1 MKQRTRTLASVAAGA
16 AIWALM
22 IPAGAGSQT
31 AAAGQAGGP
40 ARFEQLRFSR
50 PPAQA
55 LKFRTAKEAKSGL
68 PNLRLPKDRF
78 AERTE
83 QYVEGFAK
91 ISGDETTGRIWAM
104 AILKSPAEVP
114 YASCGFKAQAFD
126 FGGAGALKGARA
138 TANID
143 IRRMEISDKPKFRL
157 ILTVAIWKDG
167 EVVAK
172 GATDLK
178 GNGKFSATTDPVD
191 LVPGSTYHASGH
203 LTIIGRAGFGE
214 YVVVTDAQLMSVKWS
229 F

>member
-1 MKQRTRTLASVAAGA
+1 MRPGTRTLAFVAAGA

-22 IPAGAGSQT
+22 IPGGAGSQT
-31 AAAGQAGGP
+31 VAAGQEGGP

-55 LKFRTAKEAKSGL
+55 LKFRTAKEAKVGL
-68 PNLRLPKDRF
+68 VNLRLPKDRF
-78 AERTE
+78 TEKTE
-83 QYVEGFAK
+83 QYVEGFAA

-104 AILKSPAEVP
+104 AILRGSSEVP

-126 FGGAGALKGARA
+126 FGGAGALKGGKA

-143 IRRMEISDKPKFRL
+143 IRRLEISDKTKFRL

-167 EVVAK
+167 EVVAR
-172 GATDLK
+172 GTTDLK

-191 LVPGSTYHASGH
+191 LAPGSTYHVSGH
-203 LTIIGRAGFGE
+203 LTIIGRSGVGE